1 MMVISVSGVWRLRR
15 ALVVAVLLGAHTWL
29 VPANGLPQDLEN
41 RDVERAVDAIAA
53 GIDTWLSR
61 LRFYCSFEIY
71 VAEAAS
77 FDDALAEQYRQH
89 PKLQCRGEYA
99 VGDGVVRHR
108 LENLEGDVGPG
119 VSPFFESHDAARN
132 MRNNFTLVCRGTCL
146 AGLPNKQ
153 FPPIAPEAPVA
164 YGGFNKLNPCIVWA
178 NPERPNVIRYFRQDQ
193 KSGAHG
199 ERMEWQITVPN
210 PQEQRLLLVRTGKV
224 GDQEWKSADEFVLHR
239 GSPYPKI
246 VRVNTLATEA
256 GNPPWPIRGIE
267 VYEKFAKVGEVE
279 IATQVRVLI
288 QYVRKTAEGQYVPA
302 GVGLRIWRA
311 KELRL
316 PRHEDFLIRVPAATS
331 VDCVRYTA
339 MPPVRDGYRTFDVTR
354 MTVEDIECFDPE
366 VMAATAP
373 PQRTRWWLWVAVG
386 TLVVLVL
393 VSGSV
398 YSWARRKKRSGA

>member
-15 ALVVAVLLGAHTWL
+15 ALVVAMLLGAHTWL

-89 PKLQCRGEYA
+89 PELKYRGEYA

-108 LENLEGDVGPG
+108 LEDLEADVGPG
-119 VSPFFESHDAARN
+119 VSRVSESHEAARN
-132 MRNNFTLVCRGTCL
+132 MRNNVTLVCRGRTCS
-146 AGLPNKQ
+146 AGLPNKH
-153 FPPIAPEAPVA
+153 FPPIAPEAPLAHVCTMP
-164 YGGFNKLNPCIVWA
+164 NPCSVSG
-178 NPERPNVIRYFRQDQ
+178 NPMQPNGIRYLREMQ
-193 KSGAHG
+193 KSGALG
-199 ERMEWQITVPN
+199 QRMEWQITVSN
-210 PQEQRLLLVRTGKV
+210 PQEQRLLLVTTGKA
-224 GDQEWKSADEFVLHR
+224 GDKEWKSVTEFILHG
-239 GSPYPKI
+239 GSRYPKI
-246 VRVNTLATEA
+246 VRVNTLDAEA
-256 GNPPWPIRGIE
+256 GNPPWPIRTIE
-267 VYEKFAKVGEVE
+267 LYEKFAKVGEVE
-279 IATQVRVLI
+279 IPTQMRSLVKHF
-288 QYVRKTAEGQYVPA
+288 RKTAEGQYVPA
-302 GVGLRIWRA
+302 GIWVQIWRA

-398 YSWARRKKRSGA
+398 YSWARRKKGSGA